1 MAPSRPRGPDIERT
15 EEYKT
20 FLNKLEAYHEKRGTL
35 LDREPKIGSRHL
47 DLYRLYQRV
56 IEEGGYDV
64 VSDTKGNKL
73 AWRKIAQEFFP
84 GLPNLATLVFT
95 VKTAYYKNLAAFE
108 IADHW
113 KEDPPPKEILEEVTA
128 KGGDLR
134 NRTFENYS
142 RPLRHEMDANG
153 QDGEQSE
160 EEKTPKQ
167 EEKMEA
173 EEPGSTGRATRS
185 LRQAPPQRVLFQPD
199 LTSSRQT
206 RNSSNQMNSPGP
218 SLNQYG
224 MANGVQTNGVS
235 MTLANYEPRPQLPL
249 TLKPVTTPA
258 NNPEYFSQKRARAKD
273 DIAGRAAQ
281 KHRGM
286 MLPGT
291 GFQGPNIYIRALLA
305 LQSQIPEEESYAL
318 HHLVKISHERGDKYR
333 FDQFPGLAEA
343 LTAKVL
349 QVTALF
355 YDVEW
360 EISYRASP
368 PADEGS
374 TLDGLEGTSDVLQK
388 LTNKTLLDDGDE
400 VHTDGFLDALGRI
413 NEASLVIR
421 NMVMLEENAA
431 HLAKIP
437 SIRDFIVIA
446 LNMPKRP
453 VLVELQHYALEIAEQ
468 LTKYFIVSPN
478 DPLYSSLLALLD
490 TTDRG
495 AIITSLRAIGRIS
508 MNLDE
513 NYRLRDVPAP
523 IIRRVCEWLMIEDEE
538 LRNACLDFLYQYTA
552 LLDNVENLV
561 QNISI
566 EGLVKQLVR
575 LLMHSAHPEERREK
589 SRHHSSVKEQTNPES
604 IPKLSQDLIEQ
615 LLKFEEPERSS
626 HWLRACFEDDPVGE
640 MTQIA
645 LWHAYQS
652 CFGPHAQYHSPLL
665 IAGDFI
671 KNVSSTFI
679 GASAQVSNSGQKYI
693 IKGIKP
699 RSLPID
705 PKGRTYSRCQWR
717 IGAPTQASATDGE
730 KADSADAQCEEF
742 ARDSQMM
749 WRHVLDD
756 HLKIPRKEDNKYEL
770 HVQGDRK
777 YECRWANCKHFPQG
791 TKSPFEAGMHVKTHL
806 SDASKQASQRNK
818 FNRFTTSEADSS
830 SQKRDN
836 VVPKT
841 WLNTQTDER
850 SDAAGLPLTASLILR
865 NLARLLAKIE
875 VSLPDQ
881 QSSKTEDGEWV
892 RYVFSPVKEQLF
904 YVAAFNWNLRDYISS
919 LTQAIANAGV

>member
-1 MAPSRPRGPDIERT
+1 MAPARPRGPDIERS
-15 EEYKT
+15 EEYDT
-20 FLNKLEAYHEKRGTL
+20 FIQKLENFHEKRGTTF
-35 LDREPKIGSRHL
+35 DPEPKIGSRQL
-47 DLYRLYQRV
+47 DLYRLYKRV

-84 GLPNLATLVFT
+84 GLPNLPTLVFT

-113 KEDPPPKEILEEVTA
+113 EEEPPPKEILEDVTA

-134 NRTFENYS
+134 NRTLENYS
-142 RPLRHEMDANG
+142 RPMKHDMDTNG

-167 EEKMEA
+167 EEKAEM

-199 LTSSRQT
+199 LGSTRQT
-206 RNSSNQMNSPGP
+206 RNSSNQVNSPSP
-218 SLNQYG
+218 ALNLYG
-224 MANGVQTNGVS
+224 MTNGIQTTGAL

-258 NNPEYFSQKRARAKD
+258 NNPEHFSQKRSRAKD
-273 DIAGRAAQ
+273 DVAGRASQ
-281 KHRGM
+281 KHKGM

-291 GFQGPNIYIRALLA
+291 GFTGPNIYIRALLA
-305 LQSQIPEEESYAL
+305 LESHIAGEESYAL

-349 QVTALF
+349 EVTSLF

-360 EISYRASP
+360 DISYRVAA
-368 PADEGS
+368 PADESS
-374 TLDGLEGTSDVLQK
+374 TLDGLQGTADVLQK
-388 LTNKTLLDDGDE
+388 LGTKIPIDNDDE
-400 VHTDGFLDALGRI
+400 VHTADFLAALGRI
-413 NEASLVIR
+413 NEAGLVIR

-431 HLAKIP
+431 YLAKIP
-437 SIRDFIVIA
+437 SIRDFITIA

-453 VLVELQHYALEIAEQ
+453 AVVELQHYALEIAEQ
-468 LTKYFIVSPN
+468 LTKYFAVTPN
-478 DPLYSSLLALLD
+478 DPLYTSLLALLE

-513 NYRLRDVPAP
+513 NYRLRDIPIL
-523 IIRRVCEWLMIEDEE
+523 IIRRICEWLMIEDEE

-552 LLDNVENLV
+552 LIDNVETLI
-561 QNISI
+561 QNVSI
-566 EGLVKQLVR
+566 EGVVKQLVR
-575 LLMHSAHPEERREK
+575 LLMHSANLEERREK
-589 SRHHSSVKEQTNPES
+589 SRHHSSVKEPTNSES

-652 CFGPHAQYHSPLL
+652 CFGSHAQYHSPLL

-671 KNVSSTFI
+671 KNVSSTFL
-679 GASAQVSNSGQKYI
+679 GASAQVANSGQKYI
-693 IKGIKP
+693 IKGIRP
-699 RSLPID
+699 RSSPVD
-705 PKGRTYSRCQWR
+705 PKGRIYSRCQWR
-717 IGAPTQASATDGE
+717 TASSPSAPVATKLKSDPE
-730 KADSADAQCEEF
+730 DSQCEEF
-742 ARDSQMM
+742 ARDPEMM
-749 WRHVLDD
+749 WRHVIND
-756 HLKIPRKEDNKYEL
+756 HLKVPRKDNTYDLSIRE
-770 HVQGDRK
+770 GRK
-777 YECRWANCKHFPQG
+777 YTCKWGSCKHFPTS
-791 TKSPFEAGMHVKTHL
+791 TKNAFEVGMHVKTHL
-806 SDASKQASQRNK
+806 SDSSRQAAQRPK
-818 FNRFTTSEADSS
+818 SNRFTTNEPETPSH
-830 SQKRDN
+830 KRDN
-836 VVPKT
+836 IVPKT

-850 SDAAGLPLTASLILR
+850 NDAAGLPLTASLVLR
-865 NLARLLAKIE
+865 NLARLLPK
-875 VSLPDQ
+875 VDVPVPGSRN
-881 QSSKTEDGEWV
+881 SKPEEGEWV
-892 RYVFSPVKEQLF
+892 RVVFSPVKEQLYF
-904 YVAAFNWNLRDYISS
+904 VAAFNWNLRDYISS
-919 LTQAIANAGV
+919 LTQAIAAAGA